1 MAEDEDL
8 TQEEKQFL
16 LHLARQVLERA
27 VRREKLPPLELESLS
42 PCLQAEGASFVTLT
56 KGGELRGCVGAL
68 EPYQPL
74 AEDVRE
80 HTVAAALE
88 DFRFPPVQPDELPQ
102 IEVEV
107 SRLTRPVPLTYDGP
121 EDLLAKLQPGL
132 DGVVIRDGFRSATFL
147 PQVWDKIPDKVDFLD
162 QLCWKMGAEPDL
174 WRRKK
179 LEVLIYR
186 VEEFHE

>member
-1 MAEDEDL
+1 MTEDDDL

-27 VRREKLPPLELESLS
+27 VRGEKVPPIELEALS

-107 SRLTRPVPLTYDGP
+107 SRLTRPVPLAYDGP

-132 DGVVIRDGFRSATFL
+132 DGVVIRDGFRRATFL

-174 WRRKK
+174 WRRNK
-179 LEVLIYR
+179 LEVLIYQ

>member
-1 MAEDEDL
+1 MAEDDDL

-16 LHLARQVLERA
+16 LYLARQVLERA

-102 IEVEV
+102 IEEEV

-132 DGVVIRDGFRSATFL
+132 DGVVIRDGFRRATFL

>member
-1 MAEDEDL
+1 
-8 TQEEKQFL
+8 
-16 LHLARQVLERA
+16 
-27 VRREKLPPLELESLS
+27 
-42 PCLQAEGASFVTLT
+42 
-56 KGGELRGCVGAL
+56 LRGCVGAL

-107 SRLTRPVPLTYDGP
+107 SRLTRPVALTYDGP

-132 DGVVIRDGFRSATFL
+132 DGVVIRDGFRRATFL

>member
-1 MAEDEDL
+1 MTEDDDL
-8 TQEEKQFL
+8 TREEKQFL

-42 PCLQAEGASFVTLT
+42 ACLQAEGASFVTLT

-88 DFRFPPVQPDELPQ
+88 DFRFPPVQPDELSQ

-132 DGVVIRDGFRSATFL
+132 DGVVLRDGFRRATFL

>member
-1 MAEDEDL
+1 MAEDDDL